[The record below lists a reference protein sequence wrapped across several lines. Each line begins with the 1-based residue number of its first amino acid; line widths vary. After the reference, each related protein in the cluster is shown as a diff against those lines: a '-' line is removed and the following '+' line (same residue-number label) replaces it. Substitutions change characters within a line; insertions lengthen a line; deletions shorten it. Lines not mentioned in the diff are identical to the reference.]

1 MPIEPEPQF
10 SFALSIDPWDLYQR
24 SRRDILRHNQKV
36 QDAIRGNLPE
46 IISQQDIVSSDG
58 QKLIKVPVRGV
69 ELPRFR
75 FDPYKR
81 EYVGQADQDM
91 QDQEA
96 TQPGTILG
104 DEVGSSG
111 KGTGKQA
118 GHEPGLDI
126 YDTEITVDELISLA
140 FEELKLPN
148 LEDKGQEQLTE
159 ITFQYDTISKT
170 GPQANLDPRR
180 TLVEAFK
187 RNATMGQP
195 SWEIDP
201 TQDPRYKS
209 WELVEKPTKNAVV
222 LAMRDVSGS
231 MGAFESY
238 ISRTFYSWMTRFL
251 RRQYTGVEIAFITCH
266 TQAQEVEEDTFF
278 HLSGSGGTRM
288 SSAYQLAL
296 DIIDQRYNPAVWN
309 IYPFLFSDGDNWG
322 DQDNEDCVKLVNRL
336 LNISNLV
343 GYGEIQNYGY
353 WSNNSMPQGQVR
365 WAPLGESYQRA
376 FANDSR
382 FIGVQIQRKED
393 VWPALQKFMGKRH
406 QELAAA

>member
-1 MPIEPEPQF
+1 MYPESKPPF
-10 SFALSIDPWDLYQR
+10 RFALSADPWDFHQI

-36 QDAIRGNLPE
+36 RDAIRNNLPE
-46 IISQQDIVSSDG
+46 IISQHDIVSSDG
-58 QKLIKVPVRGV
+58 QKLVKVPVRGV
-69 ELPRFR
+69 ELPHFR

-81 EYVGQADQDM
+81 EYIGQADQDL
-91 QDQEA
+91 QGQGR
-96 TQPGTILG
+96 TQPRTVLG
-104 DEVGSSG
+104 GEAGSSG
-111 KGTGKQA
+111 KEA

-126 YDTEITVDELISLA
+126 YETEITVDELVSLA
-140 FEELKLPN
+140 FEELGLPN
-148 LEDKGQEQLTE
+148 LEDKGKEQLTE
-159 ITFQYDTISKT
+159 TTLQYDTIRKT

-187 RNATMGQP
+187 RSARLGKP

-209 WELVEKPTKNAVV
+209 WEQVEKPTKNAVV

-231 MGAFESY
+231 MGPFEAY

-251 RRQYTGVEIAFITCH
+251 RKRYTGVEIAFITCH
-266 TQAQEVEEDTFF
+266 TKAQEVDEDTFF
-278 HLSGSGGTRM
+278 HLGDLGGTRM

-296 DIIDQRYNPAVWN
+296 DIIDQRYNPSVWN

-322 DQDNEDCVKLVNRL
+322 SGDDQDCVKLVSRL
-336 LNISNLV
+336 LDISNLV

-353 WSNNSMPQGQVR
+353 WSKESMPQGQAQ
-365 WAPLGESYQRA
+365 WAPLGEAYQKA
-376 FANDSR
+376 FVNNSR
-382 FIGVQIQRKED
+382 FIGVQIRQKED
-393 VWPALQKFMGKRH
+393 IWPALQTFMGKRH